1 MDYCYQAPL
10 SMGFSRQEY
19 WSGLP
24 FKEFPGKLV
33 CGTEVSTPIKS
44 LFCNA
49 ALLPASSAAWF
60 PRATSVLPFWCPLKW
75 ETETSVGRWSA
86 SKSLRIWSLY
96 LIGDLWVVKWPLS
109 FHEQNVHM
117 ALERHTWSQC
127 KWLLF
132 FPFPSSKARV
142 RAMSLANWAEVS
154 GGKGLASMV
163 SELETTAYPSFTFF
177 HPRYSCFH
185 QCIRFHQDCSRI
197 FWQSLW
203 GFCPVVQGF

>member
-1 MDYCYQAPL
+1 MPL
-10 SMGFSRQEY
+10 PCSVFGVLYNGRLKPQWADGLPPRVEESDHHI
-19 WSGLP
+19 WLGTLGWSSGL
-24 FKEFPGKLV
+24 FLSKYQHV
-33 CGTEVSTPIKS
+33 HV
-44 LFCNA
+44 
-49 ALLPASSAAWF
+49 AS
-60 PRATSVLPFWCPLKW
+60 
-75 ETETSVGRWSA
+75 
-86 SKSLRIWSLY
+86 
-96 LIGDLWVVKWPLS
+96 
-109 FHEQNVHM
+109 
-117 ALERHTWSQC
+117 ERHTWSQC